1 MFNSHSYPH
10 GTKFGQVIP
19 RLREHQAKKKK
30 KKKIQR
36 ASAPAEQK
44 EVVSGG
50 VARC

>member
-19 RLREHQAKKKK
+19 RLREHQAKKKEK
-30 KKKIQR
+30 MQR